1 MGNSFAAPVPSR
13 PAVPAGVTRICVAGF
28 GISHHTGRAQ
38 KIAALVAQKNPKL
51 YETWFYFSTFGY
63 HAFLKDDVM
72 PKIPEDQKSKPGTA
86 DKGKTIGEHTSS
98 PFVWLETTTTT
109 DGSTTYTALGGRD
122 KFSEWAN
129 QAFPDD
135 ADVKELT
142 KEEPSHKE
150 LFFDNATP
158 GGTFAKE

>member
-1 MGNSFAAPVPSR
+1 MGNRFAAPVPSR

-38 KIAALVAQKNPKL
+38 KMAALIAEKNPTQ

-63 HAFLKDDVM
+63 HSFLKEDVM
-72 PKIPEDQKSKPGTA
+72 PKIPEDQKAKPGTA

-98 PFVWLETTTTT
+98 PFVWLETTSNNATTA
-109 DGSTTYTALGGRD
+109 YTALGGRD
-122 KFSEWAN
+122 KFAEWVTET
-129 QAFPDD
+129 FPEDSD
-135 ADVKELT
+135 LADLT

-150 LFFDNATP
+150 LFFDTSTP
-158 GGTFAKE
+158 GGTFNKE